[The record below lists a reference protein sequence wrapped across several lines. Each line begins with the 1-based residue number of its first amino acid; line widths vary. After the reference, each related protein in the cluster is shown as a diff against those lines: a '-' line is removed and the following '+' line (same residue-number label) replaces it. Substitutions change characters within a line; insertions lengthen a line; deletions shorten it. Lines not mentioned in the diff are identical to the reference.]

1 MVTIR
6 AFLGCQSQE
15 EGGRRAILQCDWK
28 GVIYDCRKGGAM
40 QLYNLADDPA
50 EQHDIASE
58 HPDIVER
65 FNTILQT
72 ARTESPIP
80 EFN

>member
-1 MVTIR
+1 M
-6 AFLGCQSQE
+6 A
-15 EGGRRAILQCDWK
+15 
-28 GVIYDCRKGGAM
+28 
-40 QLYNLADDPA
+40 LYNLADDPA
-50 EQHDIASE
+50 EQYDVASE

-65 FNTILQT
+65 LTAILQT

>member
-1 MVTIR
+1 
-6 AFLGCQSQE
+6 
-15 EGGRRAILQCDWK
+15 
-28 GVIYDCRKGGAM
+28 M